1 MCGEIDAHIT
11 RLEEQVRKL
20 KEFCEWQRI
29 MLESIFEAWDEW
41 WDCDSSGVEELDT
54 LKDVLTTA
62 RSASSMTGT
71 SEE

>member
-29 MLESIFEAWDEW
+29 MLESIFAAFDAYN
-41 WDCDSSGVEELDT
+41 DAIT
-54 LKDVLTTA
+54 AA
-62 RSASSMTGT
+62 RSASTMTGT

>member
-1 MCGEIDAHIT
+1 MCGEIDEEIT
-11 RLEEQVRKL
+11 RLEAQVKDLREL
-20 KEFCEWQRI
+20 CERQRI
-29 MLESIFEAWDEW
+29 MLEVIFAAWDEW